1 MAFFK
6 KRVPAASKID
16 APTKEKDR
24 AAVDRG
30 LRAIYVDAKGHVPK
44 LDRFERTRSWR
55 MAWFFAAGGA
65 LCLLLTVLAWS
76 GFWVFGGGAAMH
88 SSAFEVVVQGS
99 TDVSLGEEQTYELV
113 WRNAEPQLLTDVEI
127 RLNIPTDFTVTA
139 FEPAPTDAGLR
150 IWKLGLVQPQ
160 ASGRIRVKG
169 FFVGSLGEQTAL
181 QVLSTYRANRTE
193 TVSEQTS
200 LQTIHYTGTVLA
212 GNLLFPE
219 RVLAG
224 EPTQIKYAIANLGK
238 QPLDQLVAKLTFPP
252 GFIPGTMATG
262 TQLDLAR
269 RTVLFPIGSLAAGS
283 FYTATLPGVFVSGGS
298 GEATFQAET
307 GRMSVENALL
317 VAARSEA
324 RLVIAPGDLTVR
336 LIVNGVDEARTLEP
350 GEPMRATIAYEN
362 VSTQVVKDVAITLQ
376 LESVVNGRSATGTSL
391 VNWKEFD
398 DPKQGTSTTKSRV
411 QTIRYDKTRIPLL
424 AELAPGA
431 RGTIDVGWLTLPV
444 ASGTRDALIRVA
456 AQTQVS
462 VTGERAPRLIRSQPV
477 TVTYRT
483 DADVVVEPRYFSE
496 EGAPLGSGPL
506 PPTVGK
512 TTTYRIYWTVQK
524 SLHEV
529 RDLTIRAALP
539 TIAAWTGKMEGA
551 TGAFVYDEKT
561 RIVTWNVGRVPEN
574 TRELEGWFEVALT
587 PQAIDVGRF
596 ASLLGETSFQ
606 GMDVRLNE
614 TIRRTKPGLSTDL
627 SMDEGAKGKGVVR

>member
-6 KRVPAASKID
+6 KRVFAASKQNPSI
-16 APTKEKDR
+16 KEKDR
-24 AAVDRG
+24 ATVDRG
-30 LRAIYVDAKGHVPK
+30 LRAIYVDAKGQVPK

-65 LCLLLTVLAWS
+65 LCVLLTLLAWS
-76 GFWVFGGGAAMH
+76 GFWVFGGGNATR
-88 SSAFEVVVQGS
+88 SSALVVAVEGS
-99 TDVSLGEEQTYELV
+99 ADVSLGEEQTYELV
-113 WRNAEPQLLTDVEI
+113 WRNTEPQVLTDVEI
-127 RLNIPTDFTVTA
+127 RLNIPTDFTVTDL
-139 FEPAPTDAGLR
+139 EPAPTDVDLR

-160 ASGRIRVKG
+160 GNGRIRVKG

-181 QVLSTYRANRTE
+181 QVLSTYRANRAG

-200 LQTIHYTGTVLA
+200 LQTIRYTGTVLA

-238 QPLDQLVAKLTFPP
+238 QPLDQLVAKVTFPA
-252 GFIPGTMATG
+252 GFIPGAMATG

-269 RTVLFPIGSLAAGS
+269 RTVLFPIGNLAAGS
-283 FYTATLPGVFVSGGS
+283 FYTATLSGVFASGGS

-307 GRMSVENALL
+307 GRMSVEHGLL

-324 RLVIAPGDLTVR
+324 RLAIAPGDLTVR
-336 LIVNGVDEARTLEP
+336 LIVNGEAEARTLEP

-362 VSTQVVKDVAITLQ
+362 VSTQAVKDVAITLQ

-391 VNWKEFD
+391 INWKEFD
-398 DPKQGTSTTKSRV
+398 DPKQGVSTTKSRV
-411 QTIRYDKTRIPLL
+411 QTIRYDKTRIPML

-444 ASGTRDALIRVA
+444 TSGTKDALIRVA

-462 VTGERAPRLIRSQPV
+462 VTGERAPRLIRSQPIV
-477 TVTYRT
+477 FTYRT
-483 DADVVVEPRYFSE
+483 DADVAVEPRYFSE

-529 RDLTIRAALP
+529 RDVTIRAVLP
-539 TIAAWTGKMEGA
+539 TIAAWTGKMEAA
-551 TGAFVYDEKT
+551 TGALIYDEKT
-561 RIVTWNVGRVPEN
+561 RMVTWNLGRVPEN

-606 GMDVRLNE
+606 GTDARVNE
-614 TIRRTKPGLSTDL
+614 TIRRVKPGLSTDL
-627 SMDEGAKGKGVVR
+627 STDEGAKGKGVVR

>member
-6 KRVPAASKID
+6 KRASAASKQD
-16 APTKEKDR
+16 FPSKEKDR
-24 AAVDRG
+24 AMVDRG

-44 LDRFERTRSWR
+44 LDRLERTRSWR

-65 LCLLLTVLAWS
+65 FCLLLTLLAWS
-76 GFWVFGGGAAMH
+76 GFWVFGGGVATPA
-88 SSAFEVVVQGS
+88 SAFAVAVQGS
-99 TDVSLGEEQTYELV
+99 TDVSLGEEQVYELV
-113 WRNAEPQLLTDVEI
+113 WRNTESQVLADVEI
-127 RLNIPTDFTVTA
+127 RLNIPTDFTVTSL
-139 FEPAPTDAGLR
+139 EPAPTDSALR
-150 IWKLGLVQPQ
+150 IWRLGLVQPRGT
-160 ASGRIRVKG
+160 GRIRVKG

-181 QVLSTYRANRTE
+181 QVLSTYRANRSE
-193 TVSEQTS
+193 AVSEQTS
-200 LQTIHYTGTVLA
+200 LQTIRYTGTVLA

-224 EPTQIKYAIANLGK
+224 EPTQIKYAVANLGK
-238 QPLDQLVAKLTFPP
+238 QPLDRLVAKVTFPV
-252 GFIPGTMATG
+252 GFIPGMMATG
-262 TQLDLAR
+262 TQLDLTT
-269 RTVLFPIGSLAAGS
+269 RTVLFPIGNLAAGS
-283 FYTATLPGVFVSGGS
+283 FYTATLPGVFASGGS
-298 GEATFQAET
+298 GEASFQAET
-307 GRMSVENALL
+307 GRMSVENGLL

-324 RLVIAPGDLTVR
+324 RLAIAPGDLTVQ
-336 LIVNGVDEARTLEP
+336 LIVNGEDEARTLEP
-350 GEPMRATIAYEN
+350 GEPMRATVAYEN
-362 VSTQVVKDVAITLQ
+362 VSTQAVKDVAITLQ

-391 VNWKEFD
+391 INWKEFD
-398 DPKQGTSTTKSRV
+398 DPKQGVSTTRARV
-411 QTIRYDKTRIPLL
+411 QTIRYDKTRIPML

-444 ASGTRDALIRVA
+444 ASGTKDALIRVA

-462 VTGERAPRLIRSQPV
+462 VTGERVPRLIRSQPV
-477 TVTYRT
+477 IFTYRT

-524 SLHEV
+524 TLHEV
-529 RDLTIRAALP
+529 RDLTVQAALP
-539 TIAAWTGKMEGA
+539 TIAAWTGKTEGA
-551 TGAFVYDEKT
+551 TGAITYDERT
-561 RIVTWNVGRVPEN
+561 RMVTWVVGRVPEG

-606 GMDVRLNE
+606 GKDARLNE
-614 TIRRTKPGLSTDL
+614 TIRRVKPRLTTDL
-627 SMDEGAKGKGVVR
+627 STDEGAKGKGVVR